1 MDQIFGRQFSK
12 TNFNVSG
19 TAMKK
24 HQNLK
29 IIGEIM
35 NSAQLKAIQMVLEQ
49 LLVTNLKD
57 LMSS

>member
-35 NSAQLKAIQMVLEQ
+35 NSAQLKAILMV
-49 LLVTNLKD
+49 
-57 LMSS
+57 